1 MLLQI
6 LVLWGCMPEITR
18 DCIDMT
24 NASSTYLSIAL
35 GAIVG
40 GVISWLIYNM
50 QKKTSVKQ
58 DETLRRISELEES
71 HDKVLKSIQQFQKH
85 QEKLLSQI
93 LNLNKKIDTIIE
105 KEDED
110 EDNTTILQLPHET
123 WSTDY

>member
-71 HDKVLKSIQQFQKH
+71 HDKVLKSIQQFQKY
-85 QEKLLSQI
+85 QEKLSQI

>member
-6 LVLWGCMPEITR
+6 LLLWGCMPEITR

-85 QEKLLSQI
+85 QVKLLSQI
-93 LNLNKKIDTIIE
+93 LNLDKKIDTIIE
-105 KEDED
+105 KEDGR
-110 EDNTTILQLPHET
+110 
-123 WSTDY
+123 

>member
-6 LVLWGCMPEITR
+6 FALWGCMPEIAR
-18 DCIDMT
+18 DCLDMT

-35 GAIVG
+35 GAVIG
-40 GVISWLIYNM
+40 TVISWWIYNM

-85 QEKLLSQI
+85 QDKLLSQI
-93 LNLNKKIDTIIE
+93 LSLDKKIDVIIE
-105 KEDED
+105 REDR
-110 EDNTTILQLPHET
+110 
-123 WSTDY
+123 